1 MFVRIAV
8 ILLAAG
14 LLTAPLA
21 ACGGGGAKTETT
33 SNIRTTTT
41 GQELMD
47 LKKAY
52 ESGAITA
59 DEYQEQRKEILERA
73 D

>member
-1 MFVRIAV
+1 MFIRIIV

-14 LLTAPLA
+14 LLAGPLA

-33 SNIRTTTT
+33 SNIKTTTT

-52 ESGAITA
+52 EAGAINA
-59 DEYQEQRKEILERA
+59 DEYQKQREEILERA

>member
-1 MFVRIAV
+1 MFVRIA
-8 ILLAAG
+8 ILLLAAG
-14 LLTAPLA
+14 LLTTPLV
-21 ACGGGGAKTETT
+21 ACSGGGAKTETT

-52 ESGAITA
+52 DAGAITSE
-59 DEYQEQRKEILERA
+59 EYEEQRKEILERA